1 MYLCGYGICPL
12 RTCAGGGGVGGVCSE
27 EFEQGVDV
35 GFARGPAG
43 GEAHDVGVVVVGEP
57 GVEGGASVE
66 LRAPGAGE
74 EEQLLVGR
82 RVGEEA
88 VALPEESVAELHG
101 HVDGVARDA
110 QVESVGEEG
119 VELDAEQAAFGE
131 EGAVLLD
138 DGEEVGQQAG
148 VGDDD
153 CFAEERSDFRAP
165 DVEHVAQACDVG
177 ERDVGCVCGEAV
189 SQACAVDVEGDA
201 VAAADSAQGFEL
213 GEGVEGA
220 VFGRVG
226 DVEHAGGCHVG
237 VGGVGVEGRD
247 VAVDVVGADFPV
259 VLRESD
265 DLVPAGLDGSG
276 FVHVDVSRLC
286 GEHSFPGPEDAVDD
300 GGVGLCASD
309 EEVHGC
315 VCAAAGLPDAFAR
328 VFAIGV
334 ESVAGCLFH
343 VGPDEPFEDERVC
356 SFHVVAIEV

>member
-1 MYLCGYGICPL
+1 MYLRGYGICPL
-12 RTCAGGGGVGGVCSE
+12 RTCVGGGGVGGVCSE

-148 VGDDD
+148 GW
-153 CFAEERSDFRAP
+153 
-165 DVEHVAQACDVG
+165 
-177 ERDVGCVCGEAV
+177 
-189 SQACAVDVEGDA
+189 
-201 VAAADSAQGFEL
+201 
-213 GEGVEGA
+213 
-220 VFGRVG
+220 
-226 DVEHAGGCHVG
+226 
-237 VGGVGVEGRD
+237 
-247 VAVDVVGADFPV
+247 
-259 VLRESD
+259 
-265 DLVPAGLDGSG
+265 
-276 FVHVDVSRLC
+276 
-286 GEHSFPGPEDAVDD
+286 
-300 GGVGLCASD
+300 
-309 EEVHGC
+309 
-315 VCAAAGLPDAFAR
+315 
-328 VFAIGV
+328 
-334 ESVAGCLFH
+334 
-343 VGPDEPFEDERVC
+343 
-356 SFHVVAIEV
+356 